1 MTRRAAA
8 AVAGF
13 ALALAALPVPGG
25 AAAAAR
31 DPLVRVEPPAPTAG
45 KSWPQIRREQTG
57 WLDELAQWGIK
68 IEAEKKYEGPLEGT
82 PDHFSISTT
91 WTGPDT
97 IAMSIAVKSPGRIY
111 GLDFKGSYELE
122 ISPEALS
129 HSGSFAISGITGDS
143 VSAKVES
150 ASDKGLGY
158 DFAGT
163 FKRGLLAFK
172 TALSSDPAHRQSYG
186 VSLEMGLMT
195 LKLDPVKYVQHFIEF
210 APRFAAVARGPA
222 AEGAAEAARAVQI
235 QLDPGLMVAA
245 VTNNAVLW
253 LTRLRAEKAAVDQAR
268 AQLLVTY
275 RDAVRDEAAAWRSQ
289 AADARLSLDYVD
301 AREAADA
308 KRSAELRAEYG
319 RYLALAASPS
329 RPQPPPRPVYYSSGG
344 DSGSSSSSSSSG
356 GGRSGREPSEP
367 RGGGVHFNSPTFNYL
382 RGGGS
387 F

>member
-1 MTRRAAA
+1 MSRRTSALAAG
-8 AVAGF
+8 V
-13 ALALAALPVPGG
+13 ALALVALLVPGG
-25 AAAAAR
+25 PAGAAR

-45 KSWPQIRREQTG
+45 KDWPQVRREQTG

-68 IEAEKKYEGPLEGT
+68 IEAEKKYQGPLEGT
-82 PDHFSISTT
+82 PDLFTVTTT
-91 WTGPDT
+91 WTGPDK
-97 IAMSIAVKSPGRIY
+97 ISMSIGVKSPGRVY
-111 GLDFKGSYELE
+111 GLDFKGSYEIE

-129 HSGSFAISGITGDS
+129 QSGNFSLSGITGDS
-143 VSAKVES
+143 VSAKIES

-172 TALSSDPAHRQSYG
+172 TAVSSDPAHRQSYG
-186 VSLEMGLMT
+186 VSLDMGLAT

-222 AEGAAEAARAVQI
+222 VEGATEAARAVQI

-245 VTNNAVLW
+245 LTNDAVLW
-253 LTRLRAEKAAVDQAR
+253 LTRLRAEKAAVEQAR
-268 AQLLVTY
+268 TELLTGY
-275 RDAVRDEAAAWRSQ
+275 RDAVRDEEAAWRAQ
-289 AADARLSLDYVD
+289 AADARQSLDYVD

-308 KRSAELRAEYG
+308 KRSVELRADYEH
-319 RYLALAASPS
+319 YLTLSASS
-329 RPQPPPRPVYYSSGG
+329 VRPMPPPRPVYDSSGE

-356 GGRSGREPSEP
+356 TARGGREPPPS
-367 RGGGVHFNSPTFNYL
+367 RGSGFQFNSPTFNYL